1 MERTDVSGDTD
12 TADTAKAAEQAV
24 KTGNA
29 EDSGLAAAKRAY
41 DASCKRLLA
50 DRSVLARILK
60 GSLQEYLDFDVS
72 VIAEFCI
79 EREAQIGS
87 VPVLPDSGKADLN
100 GNFGTSRSPKERTQN
115 ESAQPED
122 RALARG
128 IAEGMELG
136 RQEGIDIGEERK
148 SVDIARNLIMA
159 NMDESDIAEWTG
171 LSPERIRKLKK

>member
-1 MERTDVSGDTD
+1 MTSALSR
-12 TADTAKAAEQAV
+12 
-24 KTGNA
+24 N
-29 EDSGLAAAKRAY
+29 
-41 DASCKRLLA
+41 
-50 DRSVLARILK
+50 SVL
-60 GSLQEYLDFDVS
+60 
-72 VIAEFCI
+72 
-79 EREAQIGS
+79 
-87 VPVLPDSGKADLN
+87 SGKLRSAAFRCCRTA
-100 GNFGTSRSPKERTQN
+100 GKQISTGISEFHAVQRRERRTKARSRK
-115 ESAQPED
+115 D